1 MWSCHRQLMPVVL
14 KTKEE
19 ARVCVTSTSVRWDHF
34 YWLVLQFLC
43 TCSHSHIL
51 SACQLPYSPLGLHVF
66 LPSFLQQM
74 LMGLANTF
82 CLPHVL
88 LPVSQWVRFF
98 FFFSKASFYFC
109 LSRSLDL
116 SHIKSLLH
124 VFSFGS
130 SVSSMQRTCPVQQNY
145 AFIRLLQH
153 CLCNH
158 FAELC
163 YSWFYLATWYA

>member
-1 MWSCHRQLMPVVL
+1 M
-14 KTKEE
+14 
-19 ARVCVTSTSVRWDHF
+19 TSTSVRWDNF
-34 YWLVLQFLC
+34 CWLFLQLLC

-74 LMGLANTF
+74 FMGLANMF

-88 LPVSQWVRFF
+88 LPVSQWVRFIFSF
-98 FFFSKASFYFC
+98 FPGHLFTSASVG
-109 LSRSLDL
+109 
-116 SHIKSLLH
+116 LLIFH
-124 VFSFGS
+124 TLKVYYTFFSFGS
-130 SVSSMQRTCPVQQNY
+130 LVSSMQRTCPVQQNY
-145 AFIRLLQH
+145 AFVRLLQH

-163 YSWFYLATWYA
+163 YS